1 MSLKRNTLKT
11 LKSIRESAES
21 DLPTHASDAGV
32 EIPDSA
38 EKRGN
43 RAIKSALNGKA
54 IADASGKKGSAAGRE
69 IPEEVEDDEK
79 LDEGA
84 DEDLPTHA
92 SDAAV
97 QIPEKRK
104 LRKEDDDKMAKLRA
118 MKEEDE
124 DKEELDEEEDEDKKK
139 LDEDEDKEELDE
151 EEDEDKMA
159 KLRAMKESDES
170 DEDDLKEEEDKE
182 ELDEEEDEDKMAKLR
197 AMKEE
202 EEDKKDAKLSEEEEE
217 KELEEEDEEE
227 LKKHVEALTS
237 DEDLPESFKK
247 KAATIFEA
255 AVKASAKKRTD
266 LFRKKLSEVYKKKL
280 NKRSSKISE
289 KLVDKVDGYLDYVVE
304 EWIKE
309 NEVAIETGLKTQIVE
324 KFIGGLKNLFETHY
338 IEVPATKTD
347 VLAEQANKI
356 DGLEK
361 ELNESLNKNVEIR
374 KRLISLEKQSV
385 IKKLSAGLTVSEAAK
400 FSELCEGVS
409 FEDAKAFSGKLAI
422 VRETYFPKT
431 SKRSGDLDSA
441 LLTEGGLQEPES
453 RTSKDEIDLAVD
465 TISRMVKK

>member
-124 DKEELDEEEDEDKKK
+124 DKEELDE
-139 LDEDEDKEELDE
+139 DEDKEELDE

-202 EEDKKDAKLSEEEEE
+202 EEDKKDAKLSEEEE

-289 KLVDKVDGYLDYVVE
+289 KLVNKVDGYLDYVVE